1 MSETTNNYW
10 SGRALAKESEKG
22 AQQEM
27 QECMV
32 SVSPL
37 QSLDPDEY
45 GKKITHTTA
54 LKRVTES
61 TRQKDAKKKLT
72 RQASEKGGREDIESR
87 PVTSKVE
94 STGCSG
100 SAQATTWIIRSSLH
114 PSMVGG
120 RGQIRSK
127 IDGRI

>member
-1 MSETTNNYW
+1 M
-10 SGRALAKESEKG
+10 
-22 AQQEM
+22 
-27 QECMV
+27 

-37 QSLDPDEY
+37 QSLDLDKY
-45 GKKITHTTA
+45 DKKIPHTTA
-54 LKRVTES
+54 LKRVAES

-72 RQASEKGGREDIESR
+72 RQASEKGGREDIGSR
-87 PVTSKVE
+87 PVTSRVE

-100 SAQATTWIIRSSLH
+100 SAQATTWIIRSSIH
-114 PSMVGG
+114 PSMVGR